1 MTLEWRDGQFHGRE
15 ITDAFVASQVAALRA
30 IKTAILAD
38 CEVASV
44 LLPDDL
50 SVLAL
55 KVLELVGNHSLDPV
69 YLARHALK
77 LCTRMPAV
85 QSLGLACFA
94 YSLDRGDA
102 EAVQQRLNM
111 VLINAPTADG

>member
-1 MTLEWRDGQFHGRE
+1 MPARLKFDLIARNAPQNCPYDTSRLM
-15 ITDAFVASQVAALRA
+15 IAV
-30 IKTAILAD
+30 LAD

-77 LCTRMPAV
+77 LCTRVPAV

-102 EAVQQRLNM
+102 EAIQQRLNM